1 MGAPAYQ
8 VTNLETCSPR
18 QVALLVLGFFGLW
31 ATLYGLGASAPPL
44 YVSQCS
50 SSTRCADGVD
60 GANLFST
67 GATPLYVSDPA
78 LCANKSACTRETCYL
93 DRDGTLDWEL
103 QVAGLTSL
111 NSFVLLEAFVTS
123 RAAATATRAGP
134 AKARHKNSLGPKNL
148 ASLHYGH
155 TARAGKGGA

>member
-111 NSFVLLEAFVTS
+111 NSFVLLVHAYVYLPVS
-123 RAAATATRAGP
+123 WVGRDD
-134 AKARHKNSLGPKNL
+134 
-148 ASLHYGH
+148 GH
-155 TARAGKGGA
+155 DDDDDEL

>member
-93 DRDGTLDWEL
+93 DRDGTLDCYALLHAYVYLPVSWVGRDDGHDDDDDEL
-103 QVAGLTSL
+103 
-111 NSFVLLEAFVTS
+111 
-123 RAAATATRAGP
+123 
-134 AKARHKNSLGPKNL
+134 
-148 ASLHYGH
+148 
-155 TARAGKGGA
+155 

>member
-111 NSFVLLEAFVTS
+111 NSFVL
-123 RAAATATRAGP
+123 AAVGGCELYA
-134 AKARHKNSLGPKNL
+134 L
-148 ASLHYGH
+148 LHAYVYLPVSWVGRDDGH
-155 TARAGKGGA
+155 DDDDDEL

>member
-93 DRDGTLDWEL
+93 DRDGTLDWGCKKPPTLDGAPCSTTKTPCARRHLAWRNVVQLEL
-103 QVAGLTSL
+103 VAVYRGKRIELVAL
-111 NSFVLLEAFVTS
+111 ALGAIGH
-123 RAAATATRAGP
+123 RAV
-134 AKARHKNSLGPKNL
+134 
-148 ASLHYGH
+148 
-155 TARAGKGGA
+155 

>member
-93 DRDGTLDWEL
+93 DRDGTLD
-103 QVAGLTSL
+103 
-111 NSFVLLEAFVTS
+111 
-123 RAAATATRAGP
+123 
-134 AKARHKNSLGPKNL
+134 
-148 ASLHYGH
+148 
-155 TARAGKGGA
+155 